1 MASRQIA
8 PYKARL
14 KTLLDQLDDF
24 MTTLEQSGRK
34 VAVVMVPEH
43 GAALTGDKMQ
53 MAGLRDIPS
62 PSITQVPVGVALL
75 GTKAPHEAT
84 RNVDTPSSFLAVSE
98 LVSRLVGK
106 DVFGSETIDWDALL
120 GDLPQTPSV
129 SENQGSV
136 VIEYQGKYHIKLGQ
150 GDWVPYPQ

>member
-1 MASRQIA
+1 
-8 PYKARL
+8 
-14 KTLLDQLDDF
+14 
-24 MTTLEQSGRK
+24 
-34 VAVVMVPEH
+34 MVPEH

-120 GDLPQTPSV
+120 GDLPQTPPV

-136 VIEYQGKYHIKLGQ
+136 VIEIRASTTSSWGRGTGSPIPNETGSDDAQRTAIRHADPLRRPGGGR
-150 GDWVPYPQ
+150 GDQ